1 MPCTSLR
8 PPTPLMP
15 LPPLPSLP
23 LPPPPPPLPP
33 RAPDP
38 VAAPRAAPECMVAN
52 PEGQTRC
59 PSTDDCSHFL
69 SAPPLPPTAPLSLI
83 LALSVRCAAL
93 SAYPRALLPGHVLP
107 SPAAAAAPAGSPHG
121 ALAHHSS
128 HAVQQPAVSAVLCSA
143 VHEQEESSSLC
154 ARWAASGSLLR
165 GAQAPVVE
173 VKCYARLIPGF
184 SFQNF
189 SPNH

>member
-1 MPCTSLR
+1 MRCGCCGKCLA
-8 PPTPLMP
+8 PTLC
-15 LPPLPSLP
+15 LHCS
-23 LPPPPPPLPP
+23 
-33 RAPDP
+33 AF
-38 VAAPRAAPECMVAN
+38 AAPQKTKDPQSGSAAALQLGCA
-52 PEGQTRC
+52 
-59 PSTDDCSHFL
+59 
-69 SAPPLPPTAPLSLI
+69 ASLI